1 MGATQHCH
9 MQQTLKVAPLRA
21 TVLLVA
27 GVLLLFY
34 ATCISA
40 EVSQHLVV
48 EEASSRS
55 LVDRGGQKCE
65 AGTFDWTQ
73 CKSEGGTKQCASC
86 KGGDGNGVLPC
97 DKQPKG
103 SSAACPDSKLWKG
116 KFFNVNGLSGN
127 GGCNT
132 LSSPGSLGGSALTAY
147 NFAGGICNSS
157 APEPPERNEGRN
169 LVATKG
175 FVGHPNKAPAN
186 VAVVMFKRLVMH
198 RCTGIRPAFCK
209 KGDNVADVFKQ
220 GFCVKCKPKK
230 YDREGCGKKC
240 EVFSCNNCGKETGNC
255 GKKTGKFGKTS
266 SCPNRQRCN
275 QKTGSCWG
283 FGTDEEK
290 KAFLTQCLTDAFT
303 PEGVMKDAYLCS
315 REAMKYASA
324 SIA

>member
-1 MGATQHCH
+1 

-21 TVLLVA
+21 TVLLIA

-55 LVDRGGQKCE
+55 LVDRG
-65 AGTFDWTQ
+65 ASTFDWTQ
-73 CKSEGGTKQCASC
+73 CTSEGGTKQCASC

-186 VAVVMFKRLVMH
+186 VAVVIFKRLVMH

-230 YDREGCGKKC
+230 YKREGCGKKC
-240 EVFSCNNCGKETGNC
+240 AVFSC
-255 GKKTGKFGKTS
+255 GKKPNIYFGRNKEKPREE
-266 SCPNRQRCN
+266 CR
-275 QKTGSCWG
+275 G

-303 PEGVMKDAYLCS
+303 PEGVIKDAYQCS
-315 REAMKYASA
+315 DTDMKYASA
-324 SIA
+324 SIAVF

>member
-1 MGATQHCH
+1 
-9 MQQTLKVAPLRA
+9 MQQILKVAPLRA
-21 TVLLVA
+21 TVLLIA
-27 GVLLLFY
+27 GVLVLFY
-34 ATCISA
+34 ATCVSA

-55 LVDRGGQKCE
+55 LVDRGGPKCE

-97 DKQPKG
+97 DKQTKG
-103 SSAACPDSKLWKG
+103 KSAATCPDSKLWKG
-116 KFFNVNGLSGN
+116 KFFAVNGLSGK
-127 GGCNT
+127 GGCNS
-132 LSSPGSLGGSALTAY
+132 LSLPGSLRGSATTAY

-157 APEPPERNEGRN
+157 APEPAERNEGRN

-186 VAVVMFKRLVMH
+186 VAVVIFKRLVMH

-220 GFCVKCKPKK
+220 GFCVKCKRKK
-230 YDREGCGKKC
+230 YNRPDRNGSSRNDCGKHGGKKC
-240 EVFSCNNCGKETGNC
+240 EVFSCK
-255 GKKTGKFGKTS
+255 KKTGP
-266 SCPNRQRCN
+266 CY
-275 QKTGSCWG
+275 G

-290 KAFLTQCLTDAFT
+290 MAFLNQCLPDAFT
-303 PEGVMKDAYLCS
+303 SKGVMKEDYQCS
-315 REAMKYASA
+315 DTDMVYASA
-324 SIA
+324 SIAVF